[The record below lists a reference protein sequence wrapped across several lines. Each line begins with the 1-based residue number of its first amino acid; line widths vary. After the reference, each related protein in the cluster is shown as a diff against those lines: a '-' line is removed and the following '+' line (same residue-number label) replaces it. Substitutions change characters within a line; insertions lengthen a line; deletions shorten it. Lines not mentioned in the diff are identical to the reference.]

1 MGTAAGFEW
10 DDGQLG
16 VGVVTRLVRGSF
28 VGAWVADFTL
38 DSMGVYMA
46 AIKADLHGAIFVA
59 SADITGQQDG
69 YLISS
74 SSSLLLAHTQ
84 HSVTRIDVVACRW
97 FDQQHCPVHI
107 SK

>member
-10 DDGQLG
+10 DDGKLG
-16 VGVVTRLVRGSF
+16 VGVATRLVRGSF

-38 DSMGVYMA
+38 DSMGAYMA
-46 AIKADLHGAIFVA
+46 LIKADLHGAIFVA

-74 SSSLLLAHTQ
+74 SSSLFLAHPTLD
-84 HSVTRIDVVACRW
+84 HLN
-97 FDQQHCPVHI
+97 
-107 SK
+107 